1 MNMVQILSI
10 TALIIAISLLL
21 LCVRIVL
28 VKKGTFSSQH
38 IHDNKLLKKR
48 GIHCVMV
55 QDLESR
61 TEKRR
66 KVKE

>member
-1 MNMVQILSI
+1 M
-10 TALIIAISLLL
+10 LL
-21 LCVRIVL
+21 LCVRVVL
-28 VKKGTFSSQH
+28 VKKGSFSSQH

-61 TEKRR
+61 TEKDC